1 MRRILVVED
10 DLAIRNNI
18 MALLRLEGYD
28 ADAAGDGVEA
38 LEYLRA
44 GSYSLLI
51 SDVMMPRM
59 DGHQLLQQLRSQPA
73 TVQLPVILLTAL
85 AEKHD
90 HRHGMNLGADD
101 YLTKPFQREELL
113 KAVEA
118 RLGRLAQQ
126 QAETQRLQSEAHR
139 LRYLDQLTGL
149 GSRMALLEALS
160 GQGVLGEQ
168 HHEQVLVLVLGV
180 DHFSRINDSLGYQA
194 GDAALRECGQRLEQV
209 LGDAGRAYRLIGP
222 NFAVLARV
230 PGREQAQALAQQLH
244 QAWLQPMTVLGEEM
258 FIPVSIGYC
267 LYPADAD
274 DAQQLLGRAE
284 VALHQ
289 AQNLGGSQVLAYTA
303 QMNAEAGERLRLNN
317 DLFRA
322 LERHEFEVYY
332 QPQVC
337 LHDGS
342 VVGFEALLRWNHPR
356 LGRVS
361 PLRFIPLAEENGQI
375 IAIGC
380 WVLAEACQRL
390 ADWQRMAP
398 GLRVA
403 VNLSARQFASPGLL
417 YSIEAA
423 LDFSG
428 LPPEQLEV
436 EITEGTAMVDAER
449 TVDTLRRLKDLGIK
463 LALDDFGTGYSSLS
477 YLKRFPLDVL
487 KIDQSFVRNILGSG
501 GDRAITQA
509 VISLARSFGMAVI
522 AEGVETEAQKTL
534 LQEMGCDAYQGYL
547 FSQPLSALEV
557 VQQIGDWQVACK
569 GEHHAV

>member
-1 MRRILVVED
+1 
-10 DLAIRNNI
+10 
-18 MALLRLEGYD
+18 
-28 ADAAGDGVEA
+28 
-38 LEYLRA
+38 
-44 GSYSLLI
+44 
-51 SDVMMPRM
+51 
-59 DGHQLLQQLRSQPA
+59 
-73 TVQLPVILLTAL
+73 
-85 AEKHD
+85 
-90 HRHGMNLGADD
+90 
-101 YLTKPFQREELL
+101 
-113 KAVEA
+113 
-118 RLGRLAQQ
+118 
-126 QAETQRLQSEAHR
+126 
-139 LRYLDQLTGL
+139 
-149 GSRMALLEALS
+149 
-160 GQGVLGEQ
+160 
-168 HHEQVLVLVLGV
+168 
-180 DHFSRINDSLGYQA
+180 
-194 GDAALRECGQRLEQV
+194 
-209 LGDAGRAYRLIGP
+209 
-222 NFAVLARV
+222 
-230 PGREQAQALAQQLH
+230 LH

>member
-44 GSYSLLI
+44 GAYSLVI

-59 DGHQLLQQLRSQPA
+59 DGLQLLRQLRSQAA
-73 TVQLPVILLTAL
+73 TSQLPVILLTAL

-90 HRHGMNLGADD
+90 QRYGMNLGADD

-113 KAVEA
+113 KAIEA
-118 RLGRLAQQ
+118 RLGRLAHQ
-126 QAETQRLQSEAHR
+126 QAEAQRLQGEAHR

-160 GQGVLGEQ
+160 AQGGLDDPAGGM
-168 HHEQVLVLVLGV
+168 LALLVLGV

-194 GDAALRECGQRLEQV
+194 GDAALRECGQRLERV
-209 LGDAGRAYRLIGP
+209 LGEQGRAYRLIGP

-230 PGREQAQALAQQLH
+230 AGPSEAQALAQHLQEAWQL
-244 QAWLQPMTVLGEEM
+244 PMTVLGEEM
-258 FIPVSIGYC
+258 FTPLSIGYC
-267 LYPADAD
+267 LYPGDAD

-289 AQNLGGSQVLAYTA
+289 AQRLGSSHVLAYSA

-322 LERHEFEVYY
+322 LERHEFEVYF

-337 LHDGS
+337 LGDHS

-361 PLRFIPLAEENGQI
+361 PLRFIPLAEDNGQI

-390 ADWQRMAP
+390 ADWQRLAP

-403 VNLSARQFASPGLL
+403 VNLSARQFASPNLL
-417 YSIEAA
+417 HSIEAA

-428 LPPEQLEV
+428 LPPAQLEV

-449 TVDTLRRLKDLGIK
+449 TVDTLHRLKALGIK

-487 KIDQSFVRNILGSG
+487 KIDQSFVRNILTSD
-501 GDRAITQA
+501 GDRAITRA

-522 AEGVETEAQKTL
+522 AEGVETDAQMQL
-534 LQEMGCDAYQGYL
+534 LQQMGCDAYQGYL
-547 FSQPLSALEV
+547 FSPPLSALEV
-557 VQQIGDWQVACK
+557 VQQIGAWHLAGK
-569 GEHHAV
+569 GEQHVV

>member
-1 MRRILVVED
+1 MNRILVVED

-18 MALLRLEGYD
+18 VALLRLEGYV
-28 ADAAGDGVEA
+28 ADAAGDGLEA
-38 LEYLRA
+38 LDYLRSD
-44 GSYSLLI
+44 SYALVI

-59 DGHQLLQQLRSQPA
+59 DGHTLLQQLRSQPA
-73 TVQLPVILLTAL
+73 TAQLPVILLTAL

-90 HRHGMNLGADD
+90 QRRGMNLGADD
-101 YLTKPFQREELL
+101 YLAKPFQREDLL
-113 KAVEA
+113 KAIET

-126 QAETQRLQSEAHR
+126 QAETQRLQGEAHR

-160 GQGVLGEQ
+160 GQHGLCQGE
-168 HHEQVLVLVLGV
+168 HSKVLVLVLGI
-180 DHFSRINDSLGYQA
+180 DHFARINDSLGYQA
-194 GDAALRECGQRLEQV
+194 GDAALRECGQRLEQL
-209 LGDAGRAYRLIGP
+209 LGKSGRAFRLIGS
-222 NFAVLARV
+222 NFAVIAAV
-230 PGREQAQALAQQLH
+230 ADAGAAQALAARLQE
-244 QAWLQPMTVLGEEM
+244 AWLQPMVVLGEEM

-267 LYPADAD
+267 LYPADAG

-289 AQNLGGSQVLAYTA
+289 AQSQGGSQVLAYTA

-317 DLFRA
+317 DLYRA
-322 LERHEFEVYY
+322 LERNEFELYY
-332 QPQVC
+332 QPQ
-337 LHDGS
+337 LNLEDNRLL
-342 VVGFEALLRWNHPR
+342 GFEALLRWNHPR

-390 ADWQRMAP
+390 AGWQQQAP
-398 GLRVA
+398 GVRVA
-403 VNLSARQFASPGLL
+403 VNLSARQFAAANLL
-417 YSIEAA
+417 HSIEAA

-428 LPPEQLEV
+428 LPPGLLEI

-449 TVDTLRRLKDLGIK
+449 TVETLRQLKKLGVK

-487 KIDQSFVRNILGSG
+487 KVDQSFVRNILTSP

-509 VISLARSFGMAVI
+509 VISLASSFGMSVI
-522 AEGVETEAQKTL
+522 AEGVEQEAQKKLL
-534 LQEMGCDAYQGYL
+534 LQMGCDAYQGYL
-547 FSQPLSALEV
+547 FSPPLGALEV
-557 VQQIGDWQVACK
+557 VQQLANWTTARVLT
-569 GEHHAV
+569 

>member
-1 MRRILVVED
+1 
-10 DLAIRNNI
+10 
-18 MALLRLEGYD
+18 
-28 ADAAGDGVEA
+28 
-38 LEYLRA
+38 
-44 GSYSLLI
+44 
-51 SDVMMPRM
+51 
-59 DGHQLLQQLRSQPA
+59 
-73 TVQLPVILLTAL
+73 
-85 AEKHD
+85 
-90 HRHGMNLGADD
+90 
-101 YLTKPFQREELL
+101 
-113 KAVEA
+113 
-118 RLGRLAQQ
+118 
-126 QAETQRLQSEAHR
+126 
-139 LRYLDQLTGL
+139 
-149 GSRMALLEALS
+149 MALLEALS
-160 GQGVLGEQ
+160 GQGVLGEPGG
-168 HHEQVLVLVLGV
+168 EQILVMVLGV

-230 PGREQAQALAQQLH
+230 HSRPQAQALAQQLH
-244 QAWLQPMTVLGEEM
+244 EAWLQPMTVLGEEM

-289 AQNLGGSQVLAYTA
+289 AQSLGGSHVLAYTA

-337 LHDGS
+337 LQDNS
-342 VVGFEALLRWNHPR
+342 IVGFEALLRWNHPR

-390 ADWQRMAP
+390 ADWQRLAP
-398 GLRVA
+398 GVRVA

-428 LPPEQLEV
+428 LPPAQLEV

-487 KIDQSFVRNILGSG
+487 KIDQSFVRNILSSG

-522 AEGVETEAQKTL
+522 AEGVEKEEQKRL
-534 LQEMGCDAYQGYL
+534 LQQMGCDAYQGYL
-547 FSQPLSALEV
+547 FSPPLSALEV
-557 VQQIGDWQVACK
+557 VQQIGGWQAAST
-569 GEHHAV
+569 GEHYAV